1 MKQNL
6 ILLPSDSDFGTLLSV
21 NRRKSVFLQPNIQTL
36 PMLGTKDLTVGPIR
50 RQLFNLAMPIM
61 GTSFIQMAYNLIDI
75 AWVGRIGSEA
85 VSAVGA
91 VSILT
96 WMSASIAL
104 LNKVG
109 AEVSVGQSIGSRNQD
124 DARQFAYHNIII
136 ASIISIV
143 WGTLLFIFADPILKL
158 FKLEE
163 SIHQQAIVFLRILS
177 TGLPFVFLSAAFTG
191 IFNAAG
197 RSKIPFRI
205 SAIGLVMNMLLDP
218 LFIFGMGWG
227 TTGAAIATWI
237 SQASV
242 FLTFIYWIRYKE
254 NLLGGFFSF
263 RRLRGRFVKRIFKLG
278 LPVAALNTLYAFV
291 NLFLSRTASEQG
303 RHLGLMAFTTGGQIE
318 AITWNTSQGFSTAL
332 STFVAQ
338 NYAAGRKERVI
349 KAWKITIIMTS
360 IFGTLCS
367 LLFILYGNEVFS
379 IFVPE
384 PQAYAMGGEYL
395 RIDGYSQMF
404 MMMEITMQGIFYG
417 LGYTLPPAI
426 VSISLNY
433 ARIPIALFLIK
444 MGMGVDAIWWAV
456 SGTTIAKGIVLSAWF
471 LLIRKK
477 IS

>member
-1 MKQNL
+1 
-6 ILLPSDSDFGTLLSV
+6 
-21 NRRKSVFLQPNIQTL
+21 
-36 PMLGTKDLTVGPIR
+36 MLGTKDLTVGPIR

-75 AWVGRIGSEA
+75 AWVGRISSEA

-91 VSILT
+91 VGILA
-96 WMSASIAL
+96 WMSSSIAL

-124 DARQFAYHNIII
+124 DARQFAYHNIVI
-136 ASIISIV
+136 ASIISLL
-143 WGTLLFIFADPILKL
+143 WGTTLFLFANPILSI

-163 SIHQQAIVFLRILS
+163 DIYRQAVTFLRILS
-177 TGLPFVFLSAAFTG
+177 TALPFVFMSAAFTG

-205 SAIGLVMNMLLDP
+205 SAIGLIMNILLDP

-227 TTGAAIATWI
+227 TTGAAIATWL
-237 SQASV
+237 SQATV
-242 FLTFIYWIRYKE
+242 FVTFIYWMRYKE

-263 RRLRGRFVKRIFKLG
+263 RMLKKKYVKQIIKLG

-291 NLFLSRTASEQG
+291 NMFLSRTASEQG

-332 STFVAQ
+332 GTFVAQ
-338 NYAAGRKERVI
+338 NYAAGKKSRVM
-349 KAWKITIIMTS
+349 KAWKTTIIMTS
-360 IFGTLCS
+360 VFGTLCS
-367 LLFILYGNEVFS
+367 LLFIFYGNEVFS

-384 PQAYAMGGEYL
+384 PQAYLVGGEYL

-426 VSISLNY
+426 VSISFNY
-433 ARIPIALFLIK
+433 ARIPIALILIK

-456 SGTTIAKGIVLSAWF
+456 SSTTIAKGIVLSAWF
-471 LLIRKK
+471 LWIRRK
-477 IS
+477 IL